1 MEGEGL
7 RLKEYYVTNE
17 KIAGPGE
24 SNVMRLSER
33 DFMVTDLT
41 TNTMAIA
48 MDKLNIKKDE
58 TAQIV
63 HCGVNGRERN
73 QCQLKIR
80 QRSILTP

>member
-1 MEGEGL
+1 VEGEGL

-24 SNVMRLSER
+24 SNVIRLSEK

-41 TNTMAIA
+41 TNTMAIG

-58 TAQIV
+58 TAIV
-63 HCGVNGRERN
+63 HCESTEE
-73 QCQLKIR
+73 LTM
-80 QRSILTP
+80 SIKDKQEVFDS